1 METIEREIIRIE
13 KEEISK
19 LHFAH
24 EEVLGD
30 KQLKIERNR
39 DLNRGLILGNAFHTK
54 VRILFEDSE
63 QMYQVET
70 TIWGLGQD
78 FVLLK
83 QGVFIPRQRIHKV
96 VI

>member
-1 METIEREIIRIE
+1 METIERKIIRIE
-13 KEEISK
+13 KEDISK

-24 EEVLGD
+24 DEVLNE
-30 KQLKIERNR
+30 KHLKVLRNR

-54 VRILFEDSE
+54 VRIVFEDIE
-63 QMYQVET
+63 NMYQVET

-83 QGVFIPRQRIHKV
+83 QGVFIPRKRIHN
-96 VI
+96 VIL

>member
-1 METIEREIIRIE
+1 MRIE
-13 KEEISK
+13 KEDISK

-24 EEVLGD
+24 DEVLQE
-30 KQLKIERNR
+30 KQQKVERNR

-54 VRILFEDSE
+54 VKIVFEDVE
-63 QMYQVET
+63 NMYQVET

-96 VI
+96 IV

>member
-1 METIEREIIRIE
+1 METLERNIMRIE

-24 EEVLGD
+24 EEVLVE
-30 KQLKIERNR
+30 KQLKVERNR

-54 VRILFEDSE
+54 VRIVFENGLN
-63 QMYQVET
+63 MYQVET

-96 VI
+96 II

>member
-1 METIEREIIRIE
+1 METLERNIMRIE
-13 KEEISK
+13 KEDISS

-24 EEVLGD
+24 EEVLRD
-30 KQLKIERNR
+30 KQLKVERNR

-54 VRILFEDSE
+54 VRIIFENG
-63 QMYQVET
+63 QNMYQVET

-96 VI
+96 IV

>member
-1 METIEREIIRIE
+1 METLERKIMRIE
-13 KEEISK
+13 KEDISK

-24 EEVLGD
+24 DEVLQE
-30 KQLKIERNR
+30 KQQKVERNR

-54 VRILFEDSE
+54 VKIVFEDVE
-63 QMYQVET
+63 NMYQVET

-96 VI
+96 IV